1 MRRANRKE
9 SAQATDRALA
19 QLATAKP
26 THGKH
31 RPAGVDPEAI
41 DRLAAADLVARRPD
55 GDVELTAAGRARL
68 ARLAAA
74 KAGGD
79 VDPFRT
85 QHFALAHRSMA
96 RRSTQQPNGTAVV
109 INDAESPLAW
119 LARRKSRD
127 GRPMIEPVQFQAG
140 ERLRLDFTFAQLMPR
155 MTVDWGSPLAR
166 GDCNSVGGPVAIA
179 DTVVAARQR
188 LRHALDAAGPEFA
201 GLLVDV
207 CCFLKGIEDVERERG
222 WPPRSAKVVLQLGLD
237 RLVRHYGLASEI
249 RGRSRSAVRTWLA
262 PGERFVVANEDG
274 GPGLNR

>member
-9 SAQATDRALA
+9 RGQATDRVLG
-19 QLATAKP
+19 QLATASP
-26 THGKH
+26 THGKR

-74 KAGGD
+74 KASGD

-85 QHFALAHRSMA
+85 QHFALAHRSIDQQSM
-96 RRSTQQPNGTAVV
+96 QQPNGTAVV

-155 MTVDWGSPLAR
+155 MTVDWASPLAG
-166 GDCNSVGGPVAIA
+166 GDRSSVGRPIAMA

-188 LRHALDAAGPEFA
+188 LRHALDAVGPEFA
-201 GLLVDV
+201 LIDV

-237 RLVRHYGLASEI
+237 RLVRHYGLAAEI
-249 RGRSRSAVRTWLA
+249 RGRGRSAVRTWLA

-274 GPGLNR
+274 GPGFNR

>member
-1 MRRANRKE
+1 MRRANRKQRG
-9 SAQATDRALA
+9 QATDRVLA
-19 QLATAKP
+19 QLATASP
-26 THGKH
+26 THGKR

-55 GDVELTAAGRARL
+55 GVELTAAGRARL

-85 QHFALAHRSMA
+85 QHFALAHRSMGQQ
-96 RRSTQQPNGTAVV
+96 STQQPNGTAVV

-155 MTVDWGSPLAR
+155 MTVDWASPLAG
-166 GDCNSVGGPVAIA
+166 GDRSSVGRPIAMA

-188 LRHALDAAGPEFA
+188 LRHALDAVGPEVA
-201 GLLVDV
+201 GLLIDV
-207 CCFLKGIEDVERERG
+207 CCFLKRIEDVERERG
-222 WPPRSAKVVLQLGLD
+222 WPARSAKVVLQLGLD
-237 RLVRHYGLASEI
+237 RLVRHYGLAAEI
-249 RGRSRSAVRTWLA
+249 RGRGRSTVRTWLA

-274 GPGLNR
+274 GPGFNR